1 MRLLFLSALR
11 KTLHETTI
19 GVELARQLSSAGVRS
34 HFVVDGYNVA
44 QLAAVGIP
52 HTVVDPEMGETV
64 RSVVGDAVR
73 AFRPDMI
80 VLADYLAHWMTFRV
94 TYDVDP
100 WFIDDLGVPVT
111 AIDLYELA
119 NTNREV
125 EILGRT
131 MQVDD
136 RILHMPFVMHPVPA
150 CRPTSR
156 AGGPGRPYRAGRGAP
171 PLSLARRHDV
181 RRTLGVD
188 DHQRLLMVPTLPWQD
203 LMRRHAGPATREL
216 ATRLPRLVSHY
227 LRRLPHDVHLL
238 LTGPAL
244 DGMTGLPADRVH
256 RRPEYSAAEY
266 DQLLAAADAVWS
278 FHVPSFALERAV
290 HADVPGLLTINHFDV
305 TGPDDLAALSGHL
318 GGPSATVARWFEDY
332 PGAVP
337 AFHMWPLRWNA
348 LLAPLLADNPFTDT
362 IAHAE
367 IFDEESVVTNL
378 HAILYDL
385 TTRRHLAEARA
396 RYRDQ
401 VDALPT
407 AAEQFLAGMQAG
419 DISHSGGRRRSA

>member
-19 GVELARQLSSAGVRS
+19 GVDLARQLASAGVRS

-44 QLAAVGIP
+44 QLSSAGIP
-52 HTVVDPEMGETV
+52 CTVVDPEMGETV

-73 AFRPDMI
+73 AFQPDAI

-94 TYDVDP
+94 TYGVDP
-100 WFIDDLGVPVT
+100 WFIDHLDVPVT
-111 AIDLYELA
+111 AIDLYELE
-119 NTNREV
+119 NTSREI
-125 EILGRT
+125 EILGRP
-131 MQVDD
+131 MKVDD
-136 RILHMPFVMHPVPA
+136 RILQMPFVMHPVPA

-156 AGGPGRPYRAGRGAP
+156 AGGLGRPYRAGRSTR
-171 PLSLARRHDV
+171 PLSVDRRHDV
-181 RRTLGVD
+181 RRTLGLD
-188 DHQRLLMVPTLPWQD
+188 DRQRLLMIPTLPWQD
-203 LMRRHAGPATREL
+203 LMRRHAGPATRDL
-216 ATRLPRLVSHY
+216 AARLPMLVASY
-227 LRRLPHDVHLL
+227 LRRLPRDVHLL

-244 DGMTGLPADRVH
+244 DDMTGLSADRVH

-305 TGPDDLAALSGHL
+305 TGPDDLAAFSGRL
-318 GGPSATVARWFEDY
+318 GGLSATVARWFEDF
-332 PGAVP
+332 PGPVP
-337 AFHMWPLRWNA
+337 AFHMWPLRWNT

-362 IAHAE
+362 VAQAE
-367 IFDEESVVTNL
+367 IFDEESVVANL
-378 HAILYDL
+378 NAILYDPV
-385 TTRRHLAEARA
+385 TRNRLAEARA

-407 AAEQFLAGMQAG
+407 AAKQFLTGMQAL
-419 DISHSGGRRRSA
+419 DISHTGERMRSA